1 MEIYQVNLEDLSFFA
16 FHGLYP
22 EERILGNSYRLSV
35 SVSKQ
40 VTHEIMDDISQT
52 MDYGSIYTICEQVMS
67 EPVDLL
73 ETVCQRMGD
82 LLSSQFP
89 DFQLIEIVLS
99 KEHPPLKMAGGR
111 SKVRWTLRKE

>member
-1 MEIYQVNLEDLSFFA
+1 
-16 FHGLYP
+16 
-22 EERILGNSYRLSV
+22 
-35 SVSKQ
+35 
-40 VTHEIMDDISQT
+40 
-52 MDYGSIYTICEQVMS
+52 MS